1 MIARERC
8 WQELGEGCN
17 VHFSVALTSVTQLF
31 AKSVHLCGGPRLH
44 VRLLCETPPIW
55 KPRRD
60 RRARSAKPGPPDPTA
75 SRKKEYPSTVPPFLS
90 IQSLQWRT
98 SRLRRYAAAI
108 PWLRPTT
115 CAPEGRRRRTTCPTT
130 PRRHRYVNHL
140 ASSDYLLEPRLAGP
154 EALRFS
160 SPPAR
165 SRALRQVEL
174 CAWDLRPLRAPDSS
188 L

>member
-1 MIARERC
+1 M
-8 WQELGEGCN
+8 
-17 VHFSVALTSVTQLF
+17 
-31 AKSVHLCGGPRLH
+31 GGHLH

-75 SRKKEYPSTVPPFLS
+75 SRQKEYPSIVPPILS
-90 IQSLQWRT
+90 IQSLQGRT

-115 CAPEGRRRRTTCPTT
+115 CPPEGRRRRTTCPTT

-140 ASSDYLLEPRLAGP
+140 ASSDCLLEPRLAPRSAPLFLAPGTFP
-154 EALRFS
+154 GFALGGALRLGS
-160 SPPAR
+160 QTAAR
-165 SRALRQVEL
+165 SELQSLNLSASRIANRNTQPQAAKCSRARIHPSRES
-174 CAWDLRPLRAPDSS
+174 PSP
-188 L
+188 